1 MSSTYSRSSP
11 YFGTRTWGKFL
22 DVWPGKYIEPNSSDA
37 VYQIDNIYNLRPD
50 LLAHDLYQDSS
61 LWWVFAI
68 RNPDV
73 LSNPLFGFTT
83 GKIIYIPTKATLQAQ
98 LDI

>member
-1 MSSTYSRSSP
+1 MAGNYSITSP
-11 YFGTRTWGKFL
+11 YYGTQTWGKFL
-22 DVWPGKYIEPNSSDA
+22 DVWPGKTISADTTDA
-37 VYQIDNIYNLRPD
+37 IYQIDNIYNLRPD
-50 LLAHDLYQDSS
+50 LLAYDLYQDSS

-83 GKIIYIPTKATLQAQ
+83 GKIIYIPSKASVQRQ
-98 LDI
+98 LNV

>member
-1 MSSTYSRSSP
+1 MTATYSRSSP
-11 YFGTRTWGKFL
+11 YYGTRTWGKFL
-22 DVWPGKYIEPNSSDA
+22 DTWTGKTITASPSDA

-50 LLAHDLYQDSS
+50 LLAYDLYQDSA

-73 LSNPLFGFTT
+73 LSNPLLGFTT
-83 GKIIYIPTKATLQAQ
+83 GKIIYIPTRATLQEQ